1 MANIGNYTRALG
13 SMAKDASV
21 GAAKS
26 LAYGLKGAMM
36 SEAPGITGAYAFGK
50 SLQKRANNGSSAP
63 TPSSGGAPSASSS
76 PAFGGFSQSVS
87 LVAGQQKGNVINLEQ
102 VRQLRMLNNSV
113 LDQTKIAK
121 FQIDA
126 AKRKDQFAEEVA
138 REQAFRDDK
147 LLDAIN
153 RIGTGGTSGNKKAAN
168 DLGIGVGSAVG
179 DVITI
184 AIGTMAG
191 GLGKQ
196 LIPMLI
202 PMLGKLLRDPRV
214 LAALAIGVGGYLL
227 YNKLTKP
234 NPGSGGGAD
243 GPDAGRKPQGTPP
256 GSSSRG
262 GNGDVMRSS
271 PVSSNLTDRMF
282 RAEEDPRQGYLSTN
296 PNSSAIGRGQM
307 LKGTFDH
314 VARMNNFTNS
324 SGQRSTFEDLKRD
337 PELQRAATNAYNMMN
352 KKSLADF
359 GLPIN
364 DATLYLAYHFGPA
377 GAKAILTANDSD
389 AIESV
394 LGAAAIKANPD
405 LFKRVRAVG
414 ALKQWAATKMGMAN
428 DTPGNARK
436 PPPGG
441 SWTKGPVNATAAV
454 AITAFA
460 DTAAKATGGGG
471 TKIDKEI
478 VLPVHDRKLF
488 DQQEKIA
495 AAQGIKSSNGTKT
508 ASADKNEI
516 ALQTSIFKPLF
527 TSNSDIIA
535 KTNKTFLQQFRSTAT
550 NAFSQAIT
558 KGLFPRGFG
567 ISFDQASQDD
577 NFRGQQLQKI
587 FGTSNK
593 VSSTATKLLG
603 KQYGP
608 MFAPLFDN
616 LAQGY
621 LEVGSRMAGK
631 AIFQGIGGLDAK
643 ETQGIMGQVLGN
655 YAAGNKKLAFE
666 QLLFGASGG
675 KESGTAIGAE
685 TLFAKYG
692 FKDPAEGIA
701 YFASALG
708 EKATQPFSKLMGAD
722 DRSKSIIFDPRS
734 QTYVYADNGRQA
746 TQSDINA
753 AGLNYGGRTS
763 QTPMFGP
770 GLNNYG
776 VVGGP
781 GGVYNTTAGTGGN
794 ITGGITNNMLGG
806 GSQYQQILTA
816 KAGEGPTRAQAFGLT
831 PQAQAAG
838 GAELKA
844 RQDLQIR
851 ATVEIGNKQI
861 DAQEKLAIEGAKRE
875 YDIASKLASNDQEQA
890 AAQKTYDEALN
901 ASKTNTDRQNATD
914 IIAKLDQVSGAGG
927 SGSKMPGVKYD
938 EKGNPISV
946 RKSGQLFSQ
955 NVDPITG
962 VVANDPMKDIGN
974 FAFDMAKMAGIDKMT
989 KNIKNPYAKM
999 ITNFAI
1005 QKGVNT
1011 AVDWALDKGGKFI
1024 MDKGADLVMSFFGLA
1039 NGGVVSGP
1047 AGGYPVTLHGT
1058 EAVIP
1063 LKTDLAS
1070 ALGTDQ
1076 QLSVLGD
1083 QTQLL
1088 TSIDK
1093 SLSAISGR
1101 TGSGSG
1107 TSFRGSGGTWDT
1119 GLGGSGTIGGLGNN
1133 FSNAAGLVGERRTVS
1148 NGVSKSPTTGDYVKA
1163 IATGL
1168 VKSYAIKTGISLAA
1182 NALIPGLSS
1191 TMALAGAGGGI
1202 SGGIA
1207 ALQTGIGMAGNALGI
1222 TSAWGT
1228 TAATTAANASY
1239 IASMGLAPTA
1249 AAGTGLGAT
1258 IGGALSTAATTVGS
1272 ALSSAGTFLVTNPVG
1287 WAILG
1292 ALAIFTIFKKKKK
1305 PPPPKEPKFHA
1316 AIYVTGNNDINAIAP
1331 TSETTDYHAPPEVYK
1346 TLAYGILRAA
1356 FNAAKAAEA
1365 VTKVNPPFDYLY
1377 IKIESTKIALCW
1389 GTGAPNIASLST
1401 STTNEVKAWG
1411 PPDANTNLNAIVS
1424 EIIALITAEF
1434 KKVAGADLK
1443 KLDVAANSLQKRSLD
1458 SLSSG
1463 LIQDL
1468 KEGTTKLDPKI
1479 SKGIYSNDVSESDRI
1494 SALMNAASS
1503 HTPTTDSDTGGM
1515 KIWSMKDNA
1524 YVDNLNPGALL
1535 YDTQGRPV
1543 YDIPGTSAGLTRE
1556 DFGGTDV
1563 VGVDRPAN
1571 LFSTESSSSSSSA
1584 SGQNTVV
1591 NAPNTNV
1598 DNSIVTNFYSS
1609 TSTSVDAIRFS
1620 SPG

>member
-153 RIGTGGTSGNKKAAN
+153 RIGTGGTSGSKNAAN
-168 DLGIGVGSAVG
+168 DSAIGVGSAVG
-179 DVITI
+179 DVITT

-196 LIPMLI
+196 LIPMLGRLLLN
-202 PMLGKLLRDPRV
+202 PYVLG
-214 LAALAIGVGGYLL
+214 ALAVGVGGYLL

-243 GPDAGRKPQGTPP
+243 GPDAKRTPPGTPP

-271 PVSSNLTDRMF
+271 SVSSNLTDRMF

-307 LKGTFDH
+307 LRGTFDH

-364 DATLYLAYHFGPA
+364 DATLYLAYHFGAA

-405 LFKRVRAVG
+405 LFKRVRTVG

-428 DTPGNARK
+428 DTPGNAGK

-508 ASADKNEI
+508 ASANKDEV
-516 ALQTSIFKPLF
+516 ALQTKIFKPLF

-675 KESGTAIGAE
+675 KQSGTAIGAE

-875 YDIASKLASNDQEQA
+875 YDIASKLASNDQQQA

-946 RKSGQLFSQ
+946 RKSGQLFGQ

-989 KNIKNPYAKM
+989 QNIKNPYAKM

-1047 AGGYPVTLHGT
+1047 TGGYPVTLHGT

-1119 GLGGSGTIGGLGNN
+1119 GLGGSGTVGGMGIN
-1133 FSNAAGLVGERRTVS
+1133 FGNAAGNVGEQRTVT

-1182 NALIPGLSS
+1182 NALIPGLSA
-1191 TMALAGAGGGI
+1191 TMGAAGAAGGI

-1228 TAATTAANASY
+1228 AATATQATLAANA
-1239 IASMGLAPTA
+1239 TA
-1249 AAGTGLGAT
+1249 TAMTTTGTVGLGGT
-1258 IGGALSTAATTVGS
+1258 IGGALSTAATAVGS
-1272 ALSSAGTFLVTNPVG
+1272 ALSSAATFLVTNPVG

-1292 ALAIFTIFKKKKK
+1292 ALAIFTIFKKKKA

-1331 TSETTDYHAPPEVYK
+1331 TCETTDYHAPPDVYK

-1468 KEGTTKLDPKI
+1468 KEGTLKLDPKI